1 MGGDWKQ
8 GILLRAL
15 LPPLNFDTFFISQ
28 FLTVIQSDLYKSE
41 F

>member
-8 GILLRAL
+8 GILLRTL
-15 LPPLNFDTFFISQ
+15 LPHLNFDTFFISQ
-28 FLTVIQSDLYKSE
+28 LLTVIQSDLYKSE